1 MSAPSD
7 DEYSESTVRAY
18 VTSPETAPS
27 SADVH
32 QDRRTTSEFNS
43 WCEPMREPPPRRWK
57 DVLMI
62 LFAVLVAFLAITA
75 TALWQDPSVLN
86 AVYAPVLNAVSQTLQ
101 ASKPSD
107 RLTANNAPAN
117 SPLFPGTKIAV
128 GLVAEPS
135 ASATRITTG
144 SVAEPSASATR
155 ITTGSVAEPSASATT
170 ITTGSV
176 AEPSASA
183 TTITTGSV
191 AEPSAS
197 ATRIAAGSVAEPS
210 ASAQAQ
216 QAPPSPI
223 SRPLGQEP
231 RSVNS
236 PVRGVT
242 DSEIRFGISA
252 PFSGAAK
259 ELGQNMK
266 MGIEVAFRVANAS
279 GGVHGRQLRLIA
291 ADDGYEPT
299 RTAET
304 MKQLYDRDQVFGLV
318 GNVGTPT
325 AVVALPY
332 ALEHKMLF
340 FGAFP
345 GAGLLRSD
353 PPDRYVFNYRASY
366 AEETAA
372 MVYYLV
378 KVRRLKPEEIA
389 VFAQQDSYGDAGFAG
404 VEKAIRSLRGGD
416 QSTIL
421 RLNYQRNTVDVD
433 EAVAEL
439 QKSFVAPDR
448 RRPAAPAPI
457 PIKAV
462 IMVPTYRAAARF
474 IERTRDRYPN
484 MIYTSVSFVGS
495 TALANELMLLGKK
508 YATGVIVPQ
517 VVPAVD
523 GHSSLVL
530 DYKSALAKYFPGEA
544 PDYVSLEG
552 YVAANVSIAALKG
565 NGPQLDT
572 ESLVETLE
580 NLHDLDIGLGSPVTF
595 SRSEHQGIHKV
606 WGSQLDTTGHYRP
619 IDLQ

>member
-18 VTSPETAPS
+18 VSGKRRKRRPSNGPTVLKTSSTPLSPILPTTSPETAPS

-32 QDRRTTSEFNS
+32 QDQRTTSEFSS
-43 WCEPMREPPPRRWK
+43 WPEPMREPPPPRRWK

-62 LFAVLVAFLAITA
+62 RNSLLFIFAVLVAFLAISA
-75 TALWQDPSVLN
+75 TARLQDASVRNTVYASVLN
-86 AVYAPVLNAVSQTLQ
+86 AVSPTLQ
-101 ASKPSD
+101 TSKPSD

-117 SPLFPGTKIAV
+117 SPLFPGTKIAA
-128 GLVAEPS
+128 GSVAKPSASATRITTGSVAKPS

-176 AEPSASA
+176 AKPSASATSVTTGSVAEPAASATTITTGLVAEPSASA

-197 ATRIAAGSVAEPS
+197 A
-210 ASAQAQ
+210 QAQ

-223 SRPLGQEP
+223 SHPLGQEP

-266 MGIEVAFRVANAS
+266 MGIEAAFRVANAS
-279 GGVHGRQLRLIA
+279 GGVQGRQLRLTA

-325 AVVALPY
+325 AVVAVPY
-332 ALEHKMLF
+332 ALDRKMLF
-340 FGAFP
+340 FGAFT

-404 VEKAIRSLRGGD
+404 VEKAIRSLRWGD

-439 QKSFVAPDR
+439 
-448 RRPAAPAPI
+448 
-457 PIKAV
+457 
-462 IMVPTYRAAARF
+462 
-474 IERTRDRYPN
+474 
-484 MIYTSVSFVGS
+484 
-495 TALANELMLLGKK
+495 LLRC
-508 YATGVIVPQ
+508 
-517 VVPAVD
+517 
-523 GHSSLVL
+523 
-530 DYKSALAKYFPGEA
+530 
-544 PDYVSLEG
+544 EG
-552 YVAANVSIAALKG
+552 
-565 NGPQLDT
+565 D
-572 ESLVETLE
+572 
-580 NLHDLDIGLGSPVTF
+580 H
-595 SRSEHQGIHKV
+595 
-606 WGSQLDTTGHYRP
+606 
-619 IDLQ
+619 

>member
-43 WCEPMREPPPRRWK
+43 WCEPLREPPPRRWK

-155 ITTGSVAEPSASATT
+155 ITTGSVAEPSASAT
-170 ITTGSV
+170 
-176 AEPSASA
+176 
-183 TTITTGSV
+183 
-191 AEPSAS
+191 
-197 ATRIAAGSVAEPS
+197 RIAAGSVAEPS

-223 SRPLGQEP
+223 SHPLGQEP

-259 ELGQNMK
+259 EL
-266 MGIEVAFRVANAS
+266 
-279 GGVHGRQLRLIA
+279 
-291 ADDGYEPT
+291 
-299 RTAET
+299 
-304 MKQLYDRDQVFGLV
+304 
-318 GNVGTPT
+318 
-325 AVVALPY
+325 
-332 ALEHKMLF
+332 
-340 FGAFP
+340 
-345 GAGLLRSD
+345 
-353 PPDRYVFNYRASY
+353 
-366 AEETAA
+366 
-372 MVYYLV
+372 
-378 KVRRLKPEEIA
+378 
-389 VFAQQDSYGDAGFAG
+389 
-404 VEKAIRSLRGGD
+404 
-416 QSTIL
+416 
-421 RLNYQRNTVDVD
+421 
-433 EAVAEL
+433 
-439 QKSFVAPDR
+439 
-448 RRPAAPAPI
+448 
-457 PIKAV
+457 
-462 IMVPTYRAAARF
+462 
-474 IERTRDRYPN
+474 
-484 MIYTSVSFVGS
+484 
-495 TALANELMLLGKK
+495 
-508 YATGVIVPQ
+508 
-517 VVPAVD
+517 
-523 GHSSLVL
+523 
-530 DYKSALAKYFPGEA
+530 
-544 PDYVSLEG
+544 
-552 YVAANVSIAALKG
+552 
-565 NGPQLDT
+565 
-572 ESLVETLE
+572 
-580 NLHDLDIGLGSPVTF
+580 
-595 SRSEHQGIHKV
+595 
-606 WGSQLDTTGHYRP
+606 
-619 IDLQ
+619 

>member
-18 VTSPETAPS
+18 VTSSETAPS

-32 QDRRTTSEFNS
+32 QDRRTTSEFAS
-43 WCEPMREPPPRRWK
+43 WPEPMREPPPRRRVDAAK
-57 DVLMI
+57 VLFNSFVFI
-62 LFAVLVAFLAITA
+62 LLVAFLAIFA
-75 TALWQDPSVLN
+75 NALWQLN
-86 AVYAPVLNAVSQTLQ
+86 ADSQTLQ

-117 SPLFPGTKIAV
+117 SPLVPGTKIA
-128 GLVAEPS
+128 A
-135 ASATRITTG
+135 G

-155 ITTGSVAEPSASATT
+155 ITTGSVAEPSASAT
-170 ITTGSV
+170 I
-176 AEPSASA
+176 
-183 TTITTGSV
+183 
-191 AEPSAS
+191 
-197 ATRIAAGSVAEPS
+197 IAAGSVAEPS

-266 MGIEVAFRVANAS
+266 MGIEAAFRVANAS
-279 GGVHGRQLRLIA
+279 GGVHGRQLRLTA

-340 FGAFP
+340 FGAFT

-372 MVYYLV
+372 VVNYLV
-378 KVRRLKPEEIA
+378 KVRRLKPEQIA

-433 EAVAEL
+433 AAVAEL
-439 QKSFVAPDR
+439 QKSFAAPNR

-462 IMVPTYRAAARF
+462 IMVPPYRAAARF
-474 IERTRDRYPN
+474 IERTRDC
-484 MIYTSVSFVGS
+484 
-495 TALANELMLLGKK
+495 
-508 YATGVIVPQ
+508 
-517 VVPAVD
+517 
-523 GHSSLVL
+523 
-530 DYKSALAKYFPGEA
+530 
-544 PDYVSLEG
+544 
-552 YVAANVSIAALKG
+552 
-565 NGPQLDT
+565 
-572 ESLVETLE
+572 
-580 NLHDLDIGLGSPVTF
+580 
-595 SRSEHQGIHKV
+595 
-606 WGSQLDTTGHYRP
+606 
-619 IDLQ
+619 

>member
-1 MSAPSD
+1 MSPSIVDDENSEASRYAKRLREQPRMPAAEQLFVTSAP
-7 DEYSESTVRAY
+7 TV
-18 VTSPETAPS
+18 PS
-27 SADVH
+27 STHVH
-32 QDRRTTSEFNS
+32 QDRLKNSEFVS
-43 WCEPMREPPPRRWK
+43 DIDQMGADLQRRMAAAPRRRENSA
-57 DVLMI
+57 LAMI
-62 LFAVLVAFLAITA
+62 GRIAVVIIFAALALLVIFAKP
-75 TALWQDPSVLN
+75 LWQSARALLN
-86 AVYAPVLNAVSQTLQ
+86 ADSQTLQ

-107 RLTANNAPAN
+107 RLTANNAPPN
-117 SPLFPGTKIAV
+117 SPLDPATK
-128 GLVAEPS
+128 
-135 ASATRITTG
+135 ITTG
-144 SVAEPSASATR
+144 SVAEL
-155 ITTGSVAEPSASATT
+155 
-170 ITTGSV
+170 
-176 AEPSASA
+176 
-183 TTITTGSV
+183 
-191 AEPSAS
+191 
-197 ATRIAAGSVAEPS
+197 S

-223 SRPLGQEP
+223 SNPLGQEP

-266 MGIEVAFRVANAS
+266 MGIEAAFRVANAS
-279 GGVHGRQLRLIA
+279 GGVHGRQLRLTA

-304 MKQLYDRDQVFGLV
+304 MKQLYESDQVFGLV

-340 FGAFP
+340 FGAFT

-439 QKSFVAPDR
+439 QKSFAAPHR

-508 YATGVIVPQ
+508 YATGVIVTQ

-552 YVAANVSIAALKG
+552 YVAANVLIAALKR

-580 NLHDLDIGLGSPVTF
+580 NLHDLDIGLGTPVTF